1 MRDVYPL
8 LLFPLSHIGWED
20 RLKLQGEGTKLS
32 LGGGGDHAEGRF
44 CFQVE
49 LQGRKHVFTFMLRCL
64 FAPRPPRAK
73 VCVIFFRAIRNDSLA
88 EFPPG
93 AAVLCVERD
102 KKRQRGKS
110 DAPGSPPHLGG
121 GGGGGGWRGLMMW
134 FLKLAKRCEQHS
146 PFPRWPVVGQTSP
159 QKYSRDS
166 FSHAFASST
175 GDKL

>member
-1 MRDVYPL
+1 MGRPAE
-8 LLFPLSHIGWED
+8 IAGWGD
-20 RLKLQGEGTKLS
+20 KTIFG
-32 LGGGGDHAEGRF
+32 GGGGDHAEGRF